1 MDLAAREMWPFPML
15 GGARTV
21 DESTVTEHSGG
32 GGGGRTRRKRKES
45 VSEDE
50 SSKLVSTSS
59 GNELVCG
66 FVLLVIFRGVVRSG
80 RVWGFLLWI
89 WLCLLD
95 LRWIRGDA
103 CYVILFDFYF
113 SFYGI

>member
-66 FVLLVIFRGVVRSG
+66 FVLLVIFRG
-80 RVWGFLLWI
+80 
-89 WLCLLD
+89 LLD
-95 LRWIRGDA
+95 LEGFGGFCCGFGCVCLI
-103 CYVILFDFYF
+103 
-113 SFYGI
+113 